1 MVRPDL
7 AKWGQSLS
15 DLRRLSIEA
24 DHPRSRERFLALYM
38 IADGQTSATPWARK
52 TGRTKE
58 TVLSWVHLYN
68 QAGPDGVHYRHS
80 GGRRPLFRPSKS
92 TDS

>member
-7 AKWGQSLS
+7 TKWGQSLS
-15 DLRRLSIEA
+15 DLRRLLLEA

-38 IADGQTSATPWARK
+38 IAGGQTSATPWAQK

-58 TVLSWVHLYN
+58 TVLSWVHQYN
-68 QAGPDGVHYRHS
+68 QAGPDGVLYRHS
-80 GGRRPLFRPSKS
+80 GGRRPLFHPSKS
-92 TDS
+92 SDS

>member
-7 AKWGQSLS
+7 TKWGQSLS
-15 DLRRLSIEA
+15 DLRRLSLEA

-38 IADGQTSATPWARK
+38 IASGQTSATPWARK
-52 TGRTKE
+52 NERTKE

-68 QAGPDGVHYRHS
+68 QAGPEGVLYRHS
-80 GGRRPLFRPSKS
+80 GGRRPLFRASKS
-92 TDS
+92 SGS

>member
-7 AKWGQSLS
+7 TKWGQSLS
-15 DLRRLSIEA
+15 DLRWLSLEA

-38 IADGQTSATPWARK
+38 IASGQTRATPWARK
-52 TGRTKE
+52 NGRTKE

-68 QAGPDGVHYRHS
+68 QEGPDGVLYRHS
-80 GGRRPLFRPSKS
+80 GGRRPLFHPSKS
-92 TDS
+92 SDS

>member
-7 AKWGQSLS
+7 TKWGQSLC

-38 IADGQTSATPWARK
+38 IASGQTSATPWARK
-52 TGRTKE
+52 TGRTKD

-68 QAGPDGVHYRHS
+68 QEGSDGVHYRHS
-80 GGRRPLFRPSKS
+80 GGRRPLFRLSKS

>member
-7 AKWGQSLS
+7 TKWGQSLS
-15 DLRRLSIEA
+15 DLRRLALEA

-38 IADGQTSATPWARK
+38 IASGQTSATPWARK
-52 TGRTKE
+52 NGRTKE
-58 TVLSWVHLYN
+58 TVLRWVHLYN
-68 QAGPDGVHYRHS
+68 QAGPEGVLYRHS

-92 TDS
+92 SDW

>member
-1 MVRPDL
+1 MVLPDL
-7 AKWGQSLS
+7 TKWGQSLS
-15 DLRRLSIEA
+15 DLRRLSLEA

-38 IADGQTSATPWARK
+38 IASGQTSATPWARK
-52 TGRTKE
+52 NGRTKE

-68 QAGPDGVHYRHS
+68 QEGPDGVLYRHS

-92 TDS
+92 SDS